1 MLNPSIITNLATIA
15 AAGNSVDVAETV
27 STGFT
32 EIYNQI
38 VAVAN
43 PIGTV
48 AVAIC
53 GLYLLLGSDPGYIKK
68 AKSWGISIF
77 FGILVINFAPSLVS
91 WALNALK

>member
-1 MLNPSIITNLATIA
+1 MVDPTIFA
-15 AAGNSVDVAETV
+15 ASVDVAGTV
-27 STGFT
+27 TKGFD

-38 VAVAN
+38 KQVAN

-53 GLYLLLGSDPGYIKK
+53 GLYLLFGSDPGYIKK

-77 FGILVINFAPSLVS
+77 FGILVINFAKPLIE
-91 WALNALK
+91 WALSALSSGS